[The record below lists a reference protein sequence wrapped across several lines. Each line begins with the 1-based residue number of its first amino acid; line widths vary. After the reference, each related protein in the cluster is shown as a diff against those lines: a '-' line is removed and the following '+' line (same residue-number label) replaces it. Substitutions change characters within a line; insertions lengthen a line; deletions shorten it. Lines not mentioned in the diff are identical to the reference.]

1 MGRFCMKDSSDK
13 RHEPEMA
20 GNVDHLL
27 PSARRD
33 DPSYRRTP
41 VTKYL
46 FAKP

>member
-1 MGRFCMKDSSDK
+1 MNDSSDR
-13 RHEPEMA
+13 RHDAERA

-27 PSARRD
+27 PSASRD

-41 VTKYL
+41 VRKYL